1 MLWAL
6 QIRLSKKVAIGVLLS
21 SGLFV
26 IGAAVTRAVL
36 TLGATPSGLN
46 INRWGVRETIV
57 GILTVNMPIL
67 PPMFQKT
74 FWSGSAYQ
82 DSYSGTESKSKSRY
96 GKGTFELRSRNTTSR
111 NEKDADIEV
120 ASQGSQENIIR
131 QGSRDDTPFG
141 NVTVQTS
148 IQVHSEQREDD
159 GHVEWNNEREEGG
172 LNSTITANKTLY

>member
-74 FWSGSAYQ
+74 FWSG
-82 DSYSGTESKSKSRY
+82 SKSKSRY

>member
-6 QIRLSKKVAIGVLLS
+6 QVRLSKKVAIGVLLS

-57 GILTVNMPIL
+57 GILTVNMPIM
-67 PPMFQKT
+67 PPMFQNT
-74 FWSGSAYQ
+74 FWSRSAYH
-82 DSYSGTESKSKSRY
+82 DSYTGTESKSKSRH
-96 GKGTFELRSRNTTSR
+96 GKGTFELRSRGTSSG
-111 NEKDADIEV
+111 NEKEADIEV
-120 ASQGSQENIIR
+120 ASQESQENIIR
-131 QGSRDDTPFG
+131 QSSRDDTPFG

-148 IQVHSEQREDD
+148 IQIRSEQREDD
-159 GHVEWNNEREEGG
+159 GGAEWNNDRGEGAC
-172 LNSTITANKTLY
+172 NSTITANKKVY